1 MSYQS
6 YQLQI
11 DAEIELRNRFASGDK
26 NLIPPDDWRD
36 WLPDL
41 FPKYV
46 AAPFAQRHID
56 FWEWVD
62 NINVGVRPSPFVGL
76 WPRGGAKSSSAELA
90 SVRLG
95 ATEKRKYIWYVS
107 GTQDKADS
115 HVENI
120 GGMLESGQIEKY
132 YPSLAS
138 RAIGKYGNSKGWR
151 RSRLKASNGFT
162 VDALGLDTSARGM
175 KDEEQRPD
183 MIILDDVDE
192 LHDSFATTQKKI
204 QTITKSILPSGS
216 NGDCAVLF
224 IQNLIHPDSIASMLA
239 DGRADFLADR
249 IVSGPYP
256 ALNGLT
262 YEIRYS
268 AEHKRSMYFI
278 TGGVPT
284 WQGQNIEICQSQIH
298 LWGLSSFLQEAQHDV
313 DRSGGI
319 WDHIEF
325 EHIERRNLPNFV
337 RVVVWVD
344 PAVTSTDKSDSMGI
358 SAGGVDE
365 NGKVYG
371 LYFWEAI
378 TSPEDA
384 MERAILKALELGA
397 SVVGVETDQGGDTWI
412 SVYMRACDKI
422 RAEHPELS
430 RHVFP
435 AFDSEKAGAG
445 NGSKVERN
453 SRMLADYEHGN
464 VVHMT
469 GTHATIEKSLRRFP
483 NKPLDLADS
492 WFWTWFDLAGH
503 HTPLPKNQPEHKSK
517 WLGQEDEESNHGWTK
532 RY

>member
-1 MSYQS
+1 MRVLSLS

-11 DAEIELRNRFASGDK
+11 DAEIELRRRLANGDK
-26 NLIPPDDWRD
+26 SLTAPDGWRD
-36 WLPDL
+36 WLPAL
-41 FPKYV
+41 FPRYV

-62 NINVGVRPSPFVGL
+62 GINLGARPLPFVGI
-76 WPRGGAKSSSAELA
+76 WPRGGAKSTSAELA
-90 SVRLG
+90 AGRVG
-95 ATEKRKYIWYVS
+95 ARGTRQYIWYVS

-115 HVENI
+115 HVDSI
-120 GGMLESGQIEKY
+120 GGLLESNEIERY
-132 YPSLAS
+132 YPALSS

-151 RSRLKASNGFT
+151 RSRLRSQSGFT

-204 QTITKSILPSGS
+204 ETITKSILPSGS

-224 IQNLIHPDSIASMLA
+224 IQNLIHTDSIASQLA

-249 IVSGPYP
+249 IVSGPHP
-256 ALNGLT
+256 AIVGLT
-262 YEIRYS
+262 YEQQAGR
-268 AEHKRSMYFI
+268 FI
-278 TGGVPT
+278 VTSGAAT
-284 WQGQNIEICQSQIH
+284 WEGQSLAICQSQIDT
-298 LWGLSSFLQEAQHDV
+298 WGLSSFLQESQHDV
-313 DRSGGI
+313 DRTGGI
-319 WDHIEF
+319 WDHVEF
-325 EHIERRNLPNFV
+325 LHCEHKDLPDFV
-337 RVVVWVD
+337 RIVVWVD
-344 PAVTSTDKSDSMGI
+344 PAVTNTDNSDSMGI
-358 SAGGVDE
+358 SAGGVTED
-365 NGKVYG
+365 GKIYG

-384 MERAILKALELGA
+384 MERAILKGLELGA

-422 RAEHPELS
+422 RAEHPELA
-430 RHVFP
+430 RRNFP

-445 NGSKVERN
+445 RGSKVERN

-464 VVHMT
+464 VIHAT

-503 HTPLPKNQPEHKSK
+503 HTPLPKDQPEHKSK
-517 WLGQEDEESNHGWTK
+517 WLAEEDRDNAGWTR